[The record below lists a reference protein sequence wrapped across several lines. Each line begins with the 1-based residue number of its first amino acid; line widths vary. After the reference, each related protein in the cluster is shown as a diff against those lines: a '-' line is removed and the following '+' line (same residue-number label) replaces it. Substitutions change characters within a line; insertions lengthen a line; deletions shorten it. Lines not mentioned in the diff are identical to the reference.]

1 MSYDTLIKNLSVIIL
16 CGGRGER
23 LKPITN
29 KIPKALI
36 KIGGHEILSHI
47 INHLKKYKI
56 KNIFVL
62 TGYKQE
68 KIKKFVKKKFKNNV
82 NCFYTGQ
89 KNDII
94 SRIKKSLAFQK
105 KYILVCYGDTLV
117 DLSIDKLLKFH
128 SKNRNLSTISTYE
141 TKTNFGIV
149 NFNSKGLVTSFKEKP
164 NLNLWI
170 NVGYFI
176 FEKNKLLKYCN
187 SFKSFKNLLIYLG
200 KKKKIKA
207 FKHFGNHITINTAIE
222 LEEAKRNIK
231 KFKIK
236 L

>member
-128 SKNRNLSTISTYE
+128 
-141 TKTNFGIV
+141 
-149 NFNSKGLVTSFKEKP
+149 
-164 NLNLWI
+164 
-170 NVGYFI
+170 
-176 FEKNKLLKYCN
+176 
-187 SFKSFKNLLIYLG
+187 
-200 KKKKIKA
+200 
-207 FKHFGNHITINTAIE
+207 
-222 LEEAKRNIK
+222 
-231 KFKIK
+231 
-236 L
+236 